1 MSGTANLRPS
11 QQSSHL
17 YPFVRFTLYIPG
29 PDHSRTHRTR
39 LQTHIHTTMAIRAR
53 AKAFFRRSRNND
65 DTLSK
70 TDSTDS
76 HERWPSNVYKPGEP
90 MPRPKYRAPPK
101 KEHKE
106 HLDSFSFADA
116 WRRKSFQ
123 SQYSPMGTRAP
134 SRLPS
139 AAPSRRSS
147 WYSRKKSMSYG
158 RSGSVTSVDS
168 QKSAGDAM
176 KRELSQKSR
185 REIERKPSQRSG
197 HIMSR
202 EPSQSRSDRRV
213 PNHTQHAAI
222 ATRLSTE
229 IEQEGDDDVFNGELY
244 PSFVSPVNKP
254 LTPIQSACHAYIH
267 TSATRFLA
275 LAQWQRTHTAAI
287 SERLPIIAWSATT
300 TQFRPTTTI
309 LSPNRNWLLRSSAL
323 TSQSLSTHDVLNTC
337 WKGMI
342 HCAYNNLFDIGASF
356 LSSWEQRTVH
366 MGFGHLWVFL
376 FAYGVE
382 RTARVDETS
391 WSNTR
396 KGVEFEGN
404 LLGRVE
410 YSSESGGVLFLS
422 HLGLIRSV

>member
-1 MSGTANLRPS
+1 VPRSLRPAS
-11 QQSSHL
+11 PATITSATLAEYTQRCYRHPPLILSAPGL
-17 YPFVRFTLYIPG
+17 RLPGVEAPFRHSTQRGSRVSNRKAPTVPATIPLLLIRSLQLVHTWTG
-29 PDHSRTHRTR
+29 PAGLSASRTYP
-39 LQTHIHTTMAIRAR
+39 TMAIRAR
-53 AKAFFRRSRNND
+53 AKAFFRRSRNVND

-168 QKSAGDAM
+168 QRSSGAV
-176 KRELSQKSR
+176 KRELSQKSK

-202 EPSQSRSDRRV
+202 EPSQRSDRRV
-213 PNHTQHAAI
+213 PNHNTTHAAI

-229 IEQEGDDDVFNGELY
+229 IEQEGDDDVFNGEYLLPCY
-244 PSFVSPVNKP
+244 FCANVSLIPSSWYVTRTIPRALPSFSPSLSGRESTRRLSRRP
-254 LTPIQSACHAYIH
+254 FQS
-267 TSATRFLA
+267 SPKRP
-275 LAQWQRTHTAAI
+275 QR
-287 SERLPIIAWSATT
+287 LC
-300 TQFRPTTTI
+300 
-309 LSPNRNWLLRSSAL
+309 SSA
-323 TSQSLSTHDVLNTC
+323 
-337 WKGMI
+337 
-342 HCAYNNLFDIGASF
+342 
-356 LSSWEQRTVH
+356 
-366 MGFGHLWVFL
+366 
-376 FAYGVE
+376 
-382 RTARVDETS
+382 
-391 WSNTR
+391 
-396 KGVEFEGN
+396 
-404 LLGRVE
+404 
-410 YSSESGGVLFLS
+410 
-422 HLGLIRSV
+422 RSPPFH

>member
-1 MSGTANLRPS
+1 
-11 QQSSHL
+11 
-17 YPFVRFTLYIPG
+17 
-29 PDHSRTHRTR
+29 
-39 LQTHIHTTMAIRAR
+39 MAIRAR
-53 AKAFFRRSRNND
+53 AKAFFRRSRNAND

-106 HLDSFSFADA
+106 HLDSFSFGNA

-168 QKSAGDAM
+168 QRSTGAV
-176 KRELSQKSR
+176 KRELSQKSK

-202 EPSQSRSDRRV
+202 EPSQRSDRRI
-213 PNHTQHAAI
+213 PNHNTTHAAI

-229 IEQEGDDDVFNGELY
+229 IEQEGDDDVFNG
-244 PSFVSPVNKP
+244 KCP
-254 LTPIQSACHAYIH
+254 LQYFPFYEHITNIIQSACHACNL
-267 TSATRFLA
+267 TSVTHSLA
-275 LAQWQRTHTAAI
+275 LVPWSRTHTEATSA
-287 SERLPIIAWSATT
+287 SLPINS
-300 TQFRPTTTI
+300 
-309 LSPNRNWLLRSSAL
+309 
-323 TSQSLSTHDVLNTC
+323 
-337 WKGMI
+337 
-342 HCAYNNLFDIGASF
+342 
-356 LSSWEQRTVH
+356 
-366 MGFGHLWVFL
+366 
-376 FAYGVE
+376 
-382 RTARVDETS
+382 
-391 WSNTR
+391 
-396 KGVEFEGN
+396 
-404 LLGRVE
+404 
-410 YSSESGGVLFLS
+410 
-422 HLGLIRSV
+422 